1 MAKAKKKQKQKKEK
15 RSTVTE
21 AGAPFTGFSKDA
33 FQFLAELALNNE
45 REWFKANEER
55 YEHAVREPALAFI
68 RAMRPKLT
76 KISPHFMAVDKK
88 VGGSLMRIH
97 RDVRFSKDKSP
108 YKTNVGIH
116 FRHESEDDV
125 HAPGFY
131 VHVAPD
137 SCFVGIGM
145 WGPEP
150 PALAKIR
157 ARIDADPKAW
167 KKAIGAKKFAE
178 AFTRGGDSLKR
189 PPKGFADDHPFLDDL
204 KRKHH
209 IATANLE
216 PADLQD
222 AKAVDR
228 LAKVFAAGSDYIRF
242 QCEALGVPY

>member
-1 MAKAKKKQKQKKEK
+1 MAKAKKKQKAKAKK
-15 RSTVTE
+15 SDD
-21 AGAPFTGFSKDA
+21 GAAFRGFPADA

-45 REWFKANEER
+45 REWFEANKDR
-55 YEHAVREPALAFI
+55 YEQSVREPALAFI
-68 RAMRPKLT
+68 RAMRPKLA
-76 KISPHFMAVDKK
+76 KIAPHFLCVDKK
-88 VGGSLMRIH
+88 AGGSLMRIH

-137 SCFVGIGM
+137 GCFVGIGM

-157 ARIDADPKAW
+157 ARIDAEPKVW
-167 KKAIGAKKFAE
+167 KKAIGNKKFAE
-178 AFTRGGDSLKR
+178 AFTRGGESLKR
-189 PPKGFADDHPFLDDL
+189 PPKGFAEDHPFLEDL

-216 PADLQD
+216 PGQLQD
-222 AKAVDR
+222 AKAIDR
-228 LAKVFAAGSDYIRF
+228 LATLFALGSDYIRF